1 MKTFLL
7 IGAGNFGHLLARELS
22 RQQCELMIAD
32 VNEEALEDLL
42 ELGIGAKI
50 GDCRREEVMESFD
63 VASFDACFVCV
74 GGHFQTSL
82 EIVYLLKKLHAAK
95 IFCKASDDSQAKFLS
110 IIGADHV
117 IYPERETAQSLAV
130 SEANDSIFNCIPMTD
145 DYSVYEIAT
154 PKTWLNKTIREANIY
169 QTYNLNIL
177 ATVRDGV
184 ISMMPPS
191 SYQFTEQDHLMVLG
205 QQADIERLK

>member
-1 MKTFLL
+1 MKAFLL

-22 RQQCELMIAD
+22 KQHCELMVAD
-32 VNEEALEDLL
+32 IKEDALEDLL
-42 ELGIGAKI
+42 ELGISAKI
-50 GDCRREEVMESFD
+50 GDCKREEVLESFD
-63 VASFDACFVCV
+63 IESFDACFVCV
-74 GGHFQTSL
+74 GGRFQTSL

-95 IFCKASDDSQAKFLS
+95 IYCKADDDTQAKFLG

-130 SEANDSIFNCIPMTD
+130 SEANDSIFNCIPMAD
-145 DYSVYEIAT
+145 DYSVFEIAT
-154 PKTWLNKTIREANIY
+154 PKAWIGKTIKEANVY
-169 QTYNLNIL
+169 QIHNLNIL

-191 SYQFTEQDHLMVLG
+191 SYRFNEPDHLMVLG
-205 QQADIERLK
+205 RQADVDRLG